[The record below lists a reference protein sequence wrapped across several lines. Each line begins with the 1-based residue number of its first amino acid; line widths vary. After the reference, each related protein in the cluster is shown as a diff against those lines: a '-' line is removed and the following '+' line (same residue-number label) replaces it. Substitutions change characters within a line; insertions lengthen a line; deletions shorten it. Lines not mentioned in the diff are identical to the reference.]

1 MSYQSEEQLTDEH
14 LTDKPTCHMNKRI
27 ARNTFKAIFYKTMT
41 ASETYFAL
49 LFFKA
54 TFIPGTAHL
63 SSSSH
68 VILYSFIHLSL
79 FSCFSSF
86 TLMTVFACDLIMI
99 NMENMKIHL
108 YHVKWETRYTVAL
121 FSSYL
126 VWE

>member
-1 MSYQSEEQLTDEH
+1 MINRETITRMSYQSEEQLTDEA
-14 LTDKPTCHMNKRI
+14 TTYMNKRI
-27 ARNTFKAIFYKTMT
+27 SSKTFKAIFHETMT

-108 YHVKWETRYTVAL
+108 YHVKWETYYTVVL
-121 FSSYL
+121 FSS
-126 VWE
+126 